1 MRGTNS
7 PAHGQISPIKLQHE
21 VNETIIPGLGL
32 NLGKTTISENCARH
46 WLKRLEY
53 KLTTVKKGIYVDGH
67 EQPDVVDYR
76 KTFLNTI
83 AENKHLWNMYSD
95 KDLEIIQP
103 TINPGTG
110 EWKHIP
116 VHHDESIFRSNELQ
130 QRVWATGGKM
140 PLRKKGPGKAIHVS
154 DFITEETGRLSL
166 SEEQVFH
173 SISCTRN

>member
-1 MRGTNS
+1 MRGNS

-32 NLGKTTISENCARH
+32 DLGKETISENCARH
-46 WLKRLEY
+46 WLQRLGYE
-53 KLTTVKKGIYVDGH
+53 LTTVKKGIYVDGH

-83 AENKHLWNMYSD
+83 AENKHLRNMYSD

-110 EWKHIP
+110 ERKHIP
-116 VHHDESIFRSNELQ
+116 VHHNESIFRSNELQ
-130 QRVWATGGKM
+130 QRVWVMGGKIL
-140 PLRKKGPGKAIHVS
+140 LRKKGQGKAIHVY
-154 DFITEETGRLSL
+154 
-166 SEEQVFH
+166 
-173 SISCTRN
+173 